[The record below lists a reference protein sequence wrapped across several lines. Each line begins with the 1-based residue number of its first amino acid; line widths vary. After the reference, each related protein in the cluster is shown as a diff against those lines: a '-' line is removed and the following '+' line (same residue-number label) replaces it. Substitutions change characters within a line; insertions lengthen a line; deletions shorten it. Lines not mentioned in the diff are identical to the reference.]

1 MQPMRCLFIAFF
13 TLTLYFTGSVLAADY
28 SGQVVSILDDDTLE
42 VLHNQ
47 HPERIR
53 LSGIDCPEKGQVY
66 GNNAKQAASE
76 LVYGKEVTLQ
86 THGHDKYG
94 RTLADVLL
102 PDGTNVNHALVK
114 EGWCWWY
121 PESFRPHRFTYFLT
135 FQYRGAFQHL
145 VGIVCIVPHR
155 QTPSPFWWGRN
166 PLARGKGYSGLCDD
180 SQIAE
185 G

>member
-1 MQPMRCLFIAFF
+1 
-13 TLTLYFTGSVLAADY
+13 
-28 SGQVVSILDDDTLE
+28 VSQA
-42 VLHNQ
+42 HR
-47 HPERIR
+47 HR
-53 LSGIDCPEKGQVY
+53 LPF
-66 GNNAKQAASE
+66 
-76 LVYGKEVTLQ
+76 GKEVMLQ
-86 THGHDKYG
+86 TYGHDKYG
-94 RTLADVLL
+94 RTLADVFLL
-102 PDGTNVNHALVK
+102 NGTHVNHTLVK